1 MISPTAVL
9 FLLSILLQIYPL
21 IAHWNLIKHE
31 SLGLEVRFEK
41 ALSVTINCI
50 AYTEF
55 ENILKIDSS
64 RQVIIDFSG

>member
-1 MISPTAVL
+1 MISPTAIL

-31 SLGLEVRFEK
+31 SLELEVRFEK

-50 AYTEF
+50 ATEF
-55 ENILKIDSS
+55 ENVLKIDSS
-64 RQVIIDFSG
+64 GQVIIDFSS